1 MFASP
6 ELGNRDPIYIYK
18 QYSDKRP
25 PGFSTDDSPFYLAT
39 RTVPL
44 TDISDQWFLRQKLGE
59 KNAKMLKT
67 MAIEGGLTKPKIS
80 VTIPLE
86 NTLFKN

>member
-39 RTVPL
+39 RTVPIF
-44 TDISDQWFLRQKLGE
+44 DISDQWFLPQKLGE
-59 KNAKMLKT
+59 
-67 MAIEGGLTKPKIS
+67 ICQD
-80 VTIPLE
+80 VE
-86 NTLFKN
+86 NYGNRGRQK